1 MSTQKPIADNLFTWP
16 SDSPKLIGSK
26 DVETGRYFFPAKNS
40 NQHERVELS
49 SKGKLWTWT
58 VQRFLPK
65 TPYIDQVSPED
76 FKPYAVGY
84 IELPGEI
91 MVESRIV
98 DIDPADLEI
107 GMEMELTIEPFVKND
122 EGEELMIFAFK
133 PSKNS

>member
-1 MSTQKPIADNLFTWP
+1 MKQVDI
-16 SDSPKLIGSK
+16 
-26 DVETGRYFFPAKNS
+26 FFLQRIQINMKELNFQAKVNYGHGQY
-40 NQHERVELS
+40 NV
-49 SKGKLWTWT
+49 
-58 VQRFLPK
+58 LPK

-107 GMEMELTIEPFVKND
+107 GMEMELTIEPFIKND

-133 PSKNS
+133 PSKKS